1 MSGSVDAA
9 VRIVSD
15 LVAAGVRD
23 IVLSPGSR
31 SAPVAYVAAAAER
44 QGLLR
49 LHVRHDE
56 RSAAFLGLGIGKA
69 DPAHPAVVVT
79 TSGSAVA
86 NLAPAAMEAHHAGV
100 PLLLLTAD
108 RPTRLRGTWAN
119 QTSDRQPEL
128 LESLAWHADIDPTT
142 CEGAPWLDA
151 LAAAKEG
158 TDRRPGP
165 AHLNVCFDVPLT
177 PDSPITFPAEGVS
190 GPAQVLSATAQVLS
204 ATAQPLSPTAQVLSA
219 TVSPSDGVAAPTG
232 SLRSRATES
241 LHVSK
246 GPLTV
251 VVAGDGAGPEAS
263 RLATEGNWPLLA
275 EPTSG
280 ARFGRAR
287 VDAYRLVLAQV
298 AGQVERV
305 VVYGRPTLSRPV
317 TSLLDDPRVEV
328 IQVVRHDDDL
338 GPGRNATRA
347 AAVTIDGP
355 DDPAWLETWL
365 ATGRTSLTHAHA
377 AIDAWPYITGLHV
390 ARLLAAAT
398 TSGDALLV
406 GASNPVRDLDLV
418 AGDLPADALV
428 VANRGLAGIDGAIG
442 TAVGLATGSGRP
454 TRAYLGDLTF
464 LHDIN
469 GLAVP
474 AAERGRLQLQL
485 VVANDDG
492 GGIFATLEHA
502 RHPEIF
508 ERVFGTPTG
517 ATLRALCEGYGIQ
530 HTHVTL
536 AELPAALADIP
547 QGISVVEVAT
557 NRTDLA
563 TLHAAF

>member
-9 VRIVSD
+9 ARILAD

-23 IVLSPGSR
+23 VVLSPGSR

-69 DPAHPAVVVT
+69 DPNHPAVVVT

-86 NLAPAAMEAHHAGV
+86 NLVPAAMEAHHAGV

-128 LESLAWHADIDPTT
+128 LEPIAWHADIDPTT
-142 CEGAPWLDA
+142 CAGTPWLEA
-151 LAAAKEG
+151 LAAAKG
-158 TDRRPGP
+158 STDRRPGP

-177 PDSPITFPAEGVS
+177 PDGPIPPLPEPHPFPELVEGSSPA
-190 GPAQVLSATAQVLS
+190 
-204 ATAQPLSPTAQVLSA
+204 
-219 TVSPSDGVAAPTG
+219 TG

-246 GPLTV
+246 GPRTV

-263 RLATEGNWPLLA
+263 RLAAEANWPLLA

-280 ARFGRAR
+280 ARYGAAR
-287 VDAYRLVLAQV
+287 TDAYRLVLSQLAD
-298 AGQVERV
+298 QVERV
-305 VVYGRPTLSRPV
+305 VVYGRPTLSRPI
-317 TSLLDDPRVEV
+317 TALLDDPRVEV
-328 IQVVRHDDDL
+328 VQIVGHADDL
-338 GPGRNATRA
+338 GPGRSATRVQG
-347 AAVTIDGP
+347 VTVDGP

-365 ATGRTSLTHAHA
+365 ATGRTTLAHAHEQ
-377 AIDAWPYITGLHV
+377 IDAWPYITGLHV
-390 ARLLAAAT
+390 ARLVAAAT
-398 TSGDALLV
+398 GPGDALLV
-406 GASNPVRDLDLV
+406 GASNPIRDLDLV
-418 AGDLPADALV
+418 AGDLPADALI
-428 VANRGLAGIDGAIG
+428 VANRGLAGIDGAIS
-442 TAVGLATGSGRP
+442 TAIGVATGSGRP
-454 TRAYLGDLTF
+454 TRAYVGDLTF
-464 LHDIN
+464 LHDLN

-474 AAERGRLQLQL
+474 AAERDRLRLQL

-502 RHPEIF
+502 RHPEAF
-508 ERVFGTPTG
+508 ERAFGTPTG
-517 ATLRALCEGYGIQ
+517 ATVSALCKGYGIS
-530 HTHVTL
+530 HTHVAL
-536 AELPAALADIP
+536 ADLPAALADIP
-547 QGISVVEVAT
+547 QGISVAEVAT
-557 NRTDLA
+557 NRTDLT
-563 TLHAAF
+563 TLHASFG